1 MISKEL
7 LSEVLN
13 LNMWK
18 TDSLNISIDENKVYC
33 NGIFLGDL
41 GYQQSSDVVN
51 IYELAHKCKEW
62 AHKSEYYINSGQ
74 MDKNSLENALK
85 WFATIF
91 NPHKRIGEKQ
101 TLYGKEMLR
110 TFYLDTEPEAIFKA
124 CQWILDNKDSNDNI

>member
-41 GYQQSSDVVN
+41 GYQQSSYVVN
-51 IYELAHKCKEW
+51 IYELAHKCKKW
-62 AHKSEYYINSGQ
+62 AFNNGFGLTSGLLNYS
-74 MDKNSLENALK
+74 KTKIAVLENIDLLMPK
-85 WFATIF
+85 ISFTG
-91 NPHKRIGEKQ
+91 N
-101 TLYGKEMLR
+101 
-110 TFYLDTEPEAIFKA
+110 TEPEAIFNA

>member
-41 GYQQSSDVVN
+41 GYQQSSDVIN

-62 AHKSEYYINSGQ
+62 AYKQGYSLKSEYAEQSSYCGIY
-74 MDKNSLENALK
+74 LK
-85 WFATIF
+85 DDFSYEIDGSIM
-91 NPHKRIGEKQ
+91 R
-101 TLYGKEMLR
+101 
-110 TFYLDTEPEAIFKA
+110 TEPEAIFNA
-124 CQWILDNKDSNDNI
+124 CQWILDKRSKNDNI